1 MRIALILSVALA
13 ACGGHLPDGSGLAD
27 DAADGTTDVT
37 QSGGDITRP
46 CDVTQ
51 TTLQKVID
59 GDTLQIAGGEVIRL
73 LDVDA
78 PEFTESIDC
87 GGELALK
94 HTQSLMP
101 RGATIYV
108 EYGPDCRDDFGR
120 LLAYVRTEQG
130 DVGAALVER
139 GLACVYDYDQSGGQR
154 VTDYTALQSQAQAR
168 GLGIWSYC
176 VRTVCGGP
184 DDAP

>member
-1 MRIALILSVALA
+1 MKIWLPGFCAALV
-13 ACGGHLPDGSGLAD
+13 ACGGQLPDTVGLTD
-27 DAADGTTDVT
+27 DAATDVT
-37 QSGGDITRP
+37 ESTDAGEFVSRP

-51 TTLQKVID
+51 ATLDKVID

-78 PEFTESIDC
+78 PEFTESVDC
-87 GGELALK
+87 GGELALS
-94 HTQSLMP
+94 HAQSLMP
-101 RGATIYV
+101 RGTTLYV

-120 LLAYVRTEQG
+120 LLAYVSTDRG

-139 GLACVYDYDQSGGQR
+139 GLACAYDYDQSGGQR
-154 VTDYTALQSQAQAR
+154 VTDYTAMQSQAQAR

-184 DDAP
+184 DEP